1 MHDNNQN
8 RHVKMVFLQGGKG
21 RVDIR
26 KKKWLVNRYRFTNFS
41 AYRAG
46 KSHVITIARAKS
58 AAGARITL
66 VMEVMED
73 FFSVGERFSSYTEL
87 EEKIRTYEQQTFCQL
102 WKRDSRTIE
111 SAQKRLNRHLA
122 ENIKYYE
129 VTFGCIHGG
138 RRFKCRGEGKRASS

>member
-1 MHDNNQN
+1 M
-8 RHVKMVFLQGGKG
+8 
-21 RVDIR
+21 
-26 KKKWLVNRYRFTNFS
+26 NRYRFANFS

-58 AAGARITL
+58 AAGAGITL
-66 VMEVMED
+66 VTEVMED

-111 SAQKRLNRHLA
+111 SAQKRLNRHLS

-138 RRFKCRGEGKRASS
+138 RRFKCREEGKRASS

>member
-1 MHDNNQN
+1 M
-8 RHVKMVFLQGGKG
+8 
-21 RVDIR
+21 
-26 KKKWLVNRYRFTNFS
+26 NRYRFANFS

-46 KSHVITIARAKS
+46 KSHVFTIARAKS
-58 AAGARITL
+58 AAGAGITLVLAL

-111 SAQKRLNRHLA
+111 SAQKRLNHHLS
-122 ENIKYYE
+122 ENIKYYG

-138 RRFKCRGEGKRASS
+138 RRFKCRGEGKRVSS